1 MYGSADEPKK
11 PGGIAL
17 SKDSRKGRAV
27 LRRLISEE
35 DFRARDAAA
44 NSFNREFQQLS
55 EELAFATVWSR
66 PGLDWKTR
74 SLLCIAM
81 LTALGHWP
89 QLKMHANSALNNG
102 ATVEELKELVL
113 HMSVYCGLPA
123 AAQAGQ
129 AIEDVITRRGLVL
142 SPIVLESEPDLSSP

>member
-1 MYGSADEPKK
+1 MPGSADATGETA
-11 PGGIAL
+11 GIAL
-17 SKDSRKGRAV
+17 SDDSQAGREI
-27 LRRLISEE
+27 LRQLISED
-35 DFRARDAAA
+35 DFEARDAAA
-44 NSFNREFQQLS
+44 NSFNRDFQRLS
-55 EELAFATVWSR
+55 EQLAFASIWSR

-81 LTALGHWP
+81 LTAQGLWP

-123 AAQAGQ
+123 AAQASQ
-129 AIEDVITRRGLVL
+129 AIEEVLRRRAIPL
-142 SPIVLESEPDLSSP
+142 SRVVTPPA